1 MPQELGRDS
10 EVTTYQEVDP
20 RKRNSRLCVLIQSGW
35 SAHSI
40 QKIERID
47 TSPNMFGWQVTY

>member
-1 MPQELGRDS
+1 MTQELVRDS
-10 EVTTYQEVDP
+10 EVKTYQEVDL
-20 RKRNSRLCVLIQSGW
+20 RKRNSRLCVLILSGW

-47 TSPNMFGWQVTY
+47 TSPNTFGWQVTY